1 MNDATLKRLRPCLW
15 IFAALLLLFDVIDCT
30 RSVLHMA
37 RQNFCWGWWSWITC
51 FYNVYLLI
59 EVIVSKNKKALIAAC
74 ALLALEFAVDVCNL
88 LVPSEMSGGWYDVM
102 GWGYMLLYL
111 AGVIALLVCEDNV
124 FLKRL
129 NLVAVG
135 ITVVAVFS
143 THL

>member
-1 MNDATLKRLRPCLW
+1 MDDATLKKLKPCLW
-15 IFAALLLLFDVIDCT
+15 ILAALLLAYDVFFCT
-30 RSVLHMA
+30 RSVVDLAQRGLH
-37 RQNFCWGWWSWITC
+37 WGWWSWTPC

-59 EVIVSKNKKALIAAC
+59 EVILSKNKKALITSG

-143 THL
+143 VHL

>member
-1 MNDATLKRLRPCLW
+1 
-15 IFAALLLLFDVIDCT
+15 
-30 RSVLHMA
+30 
-37 RQNFCWGWWSWITC
+37 
-51 FYNVYLLI
+51 
-59 EVIVSKNKKALIAAC
+59 
-74 ALLALEFAVDVCNL
+74 
-88 LVPSEMSGGWYDVM
+88 M

-111 AGVIALLVCEDNV
+111 AGMIALLVCEDNV

>member
-74 ALLALEFAVDVCNL
+74 ALLALEFMADIL
-88 LVPSEMSGGWYDVM
+88 FLSGGFDAVLWPYAI
-102 GWGYMLLYL
+102 LYL
-111 AGVIALLVCEDNV
+111 AGMIALLVYEDNS
-124 FLKRL
+124 FLKKL
-129 NLVAVG
+129 NLITLGIILVAN
-135 ITVVAVFS
+135 FS
-143 THL
+143 IHL